1 MNLTSKDEVTIE
13 ARKCRLW
20 NLERRRGL
28 ISLST
33 SDLSQMLF
41 SGQMLP
47 ATVFTRRIDLAEQA
61 IKLRED
67 LGGLHFFSCILSNKN
82 IIDRPST
89 FTNDQSK
96 HHFEMCFSSSV
107 NQTLVNVIVPSC
119 SVFVNDTKGPF
130 K

>member
-28 ISLST
+28 ISLTT

-67 LGGLHFFSCILSNKN
+67 LGGLHFFSCILRKKNN
-82 IIDRPST
+82 IIDRLST
-89 FTNDQSK
+89 FTNDQLK

-107 NQTLVNVIVPSC
+107 KSTRR
-119 SVFVNDTKGPF
+119 
-130 K
+130 